1 MIPVISRRA
10 AAAHHGREGTVSTA
24 VHVALALV
32 LTLVLAGQ
40 ARAFAA
46 VLRSRRAVASRRPPR
61 RTELV
66 WIVIPVV
73 VVLFLAARSWIIA
86 LDLGS
91 PAMATMAPVN
101 VSARS
106 VSLSIV
112 HR

>member
-1 MIPVISRRA
+1 MIPVIGGRA
-10 AAAHHGREGTVSTA
+10 TAAHHGREGTVSTA

-40 ARAFAA
+40 AGAFTA
-46 VLRSRRAVASRRPPR
+46 VLRSRRALASRRPPR

-66 WIVIPVV
+66 WVVIPVA

-91 PAMATMAPVN
+91 PAVATVAPVN
-101 VSARS
+101 VSARP
-106 VSLSIV
+106 VSPPIF